1 MVAASEASGDNKNS
15 RQVITHI
22 IECRV
27 RYYRITRGV
36 RTQKKPFS
44 ESKYSNG
51 LAGA

>member
-27 RYYRITRGV
+27 RYYLLPTILLLR
-36 RTQKKPFS
+36 
-44 ESKYSNG
+44 
-51 LAGA
+51 